1 MSFPFHNY
9 TIFLISITVA
19 VGEAA
24 NFTAY
29 GFAPAIL
36 VTPLGALSVLVRWV
50 PHYVVMAM
58 NVSFVF
64 YIYSAVLSSQM
75 LNEKLNIH
83 GKLGCILSILGSTV
97 IIIHAPEEGFLEDL
111 AKIGWNLLSFGK
123 QKNKS
128 IWHFRDKTIVNLS
141 WMRKAHTW
149 KIIEYILMLHPFST
163 GYWYT

>member
-1 MSFPFHNY
+1 
-9 TIFLISITVA
+9 
-19 VGEAA
+19 
-24 NFTAY
+24 
-29 GFAPAIL
+29 
-36 VTPLGALSVLVRWV
+36 
-50 PHYVVMAM
+50 MAM

-128 IWHFRDKTIVNLS
+128 I
-141 WMRKAHTW
+141 
-149 KIIEYILMLHPFST
+149 
-163 GYWYT
+163 